1 MLKMIEYK
9 SWLNINKRVKE
20 KNSLSVKK
28 SDYEKFWSLY
38 IIIGIIKGS
47 SQSIYDFQ
55 MLTICETTIILASFR
70 MKPFPRIQNYS
81 SPLSLVGT
89 LF

>member
-28 SDYEKFWSLY
+28 SDYEKF
-38 IIIGIIKGS
+38 
-47 SQSIYDFQ
+47 
-55 MLTICETTIILASFR
+55 
-70 MKPFPRIQNYS
+70 
-81 SPLSLVGT
+81 
-89 LF
+89 